1 MGWMLEKPQTHLT
14 KSPAILISGIS
25 DDERGKLT
33 DALDVGVTIQF
44 CSNNQTLLTRVGPET
59 QVIFVELSGAD
70 FSGFLSIQDSLRTKW
85 PSIPVLLKAKDLS
98 VQQLSKLINE
108 FEIYT
113 IVSDNIQ
120 LKKSLQEALA
130 ENAKRKS
137 YIENL
142 KLLKVQNQ
150 KLESLNQNLEDLVH
164 HRTINEFQA
173 NQQAESSLKKIQQI
187 LNFIKKISGSNGL
200 EDLLTNLSNEF
211 KKLQSTMPPIL
222 IIIKSENDKRIY
234 YFQGRQLVEKS
245 VKFSSHFVDAID
257 SYDANELRH
266 DLSNIF
272 GRPFGSAVIEPL
284 AFQSSELETVKALLV
299 FEHSF
304 NESRQSDFKNFSLE
318 RGSIVNM
325 ALENILLK
333 ESLQGIA
340 RQWAK
345 TFNQMEDPILIVN
358 QNYQISLSNSDFHKK
373 TTGACYEIF
382 AKRTKPCN
390 DCPIVSVFDN
400 HKPKTSDISIHGKIY
415 RVHSYPILL
424 DGGDTVSHVINQYV
438 DVSAS
443 VDLRSQVIQGEKM
456 AAVGL
461 LAGNIAHELNNPLTG
476 IQSLSELL
484 LVDFDKDTNTYKDL
498 KEIKDAA
505 ERCQR
510 IIKDLLDFSN
520 LGSDARIRH
529 IDMNELVAKTLPL
542 LKVSMRTINADVT
555 LAKSPLFVEGA
566 PQLLQQVIFNLVNN
580 ACQAMDDGDKLT
592 VWVRAKGNNVEVGV
606 RDTGSGIPEAI
617 KEQIFEP
624 FFTTKDDGK
633 GTGLGL
639 SMSRTIVNRFG
650 GELFLNEDYKDGT
663 EFLIHLPR
671 TKK

>member
-1 MGWMLEKPQTHLT
+1 MGLMLEKQQTHLT

-25 DDERGKLT
+25 VDERDKLA
-33 DALDVGVTIQF
+33 DAFDVGVTTHF
-44 CSNNQTLLTRVGPET
+44 CSSNQVLLSMVGPET
-59 QVIFVELSGAD
+59 QVILIDLTGDD
-70 FSGFLSIQDSLRTKW
+70 FSDFLSIQDNLRTKW

-98 VQQLSKLINE
+98 VNQLSKLINE
-108 FEIYT
+108 FDIYT
-113 IVSDNIQ
+113 IISDKMQ
-120 LKKSLQEALA
+120 LKKSLQEALV
-130 ENAKRKS
+130 ENVKRKS

-164 HRTINEFQA
+164 QRTINEFQA
-173 NQQAESSLKKIQQI
+173 NQQAENSLRKIQQI
-187 LNFIKKISGSNGL
+187 LNFIKKISSSNGL

-211 KKLQSTMPPIL
+211 KRFQSSMPPIL
-222 IIIKSENDKRIY
+222 IIIKSENDKRIH
-234 YFQGRQLVEKS
+234 YFQGRQLVEKT
-245 VKFSSHFVDAID
+245 VKLSSHFADVID
-257 SYDANELRH
+257 NHDSNKLRH

-272 GRPFGSAVIEPL
+272 GRPFGSVIVEPL
-284 AFQSSELETVKALLV
+284 VFQSAELESVKALLV

-304 NESRQSDFKNFSLE
+304 NESAQKDFKNFSLE
-318 RGSIVNM
+318 HVSIVNM

-333 ESLQGIA
+333 ESLQAIA

-358 QNYQISLSNSDFHKK
+358 QNYQISLSNADFHKK
-373 TTGACYEIF
+373 SKSLCYEVF

-390 DCPIVSVFDN
+390 DCPIVNVFNN
-400 HKPKTSDISIHGKIY
+400 HEPKTSDISIDGKIFS
-415 RVHSYPILL
+415 VHSYPILL
-424 DGGDTVSHVINQYV
+424 DGGGTVSHVINQYV

-476 IQSLSELL
+476 IHSLSELL

-520 LGSDARIRH
+520 LGSDARVRH

-555 LAKSPLFVEGA
+555 LAESPLFVEGA

-580 ACQAMDDGDKLT
+580 ACQAMSDGDKLK
-592 VWVRAKGNNVEVGV
+592 VWVKAKKDIVEVGV
-606 RDTGSGIPEAI
+606 RDTGSGIPDAI

-650 GELFLNEDYKDGT
+650 GQLFLNEDYKDGT

-671 TKK
+671 VKK